1 MVGLKCGSPTALG
14 LPVSRSKGRCTCWP
28 KGGILMETAVIEV
41 GTGGGACSS
50 GGWMA
55 GASGGA

>member
-1 MVGLKCGSPTALG
+1 MWVAYSTRSARFPA
-14 LPVSRSKGRCTCWP
+14 RSKGRCTCWP
-28 KGGILMETAVIEV
+28 KGSILMETAVIEA

-50 GGWMA
+50 GGWTA

>member
-1 MVGLKCGSPTALG
+1 M
-14 LPVSRSKGRCTCWP
+14 
-28 KGGILMETAVIEV
+28 GGILMETAVIEA

-55 GASGGA
+55 GESDIMRSLVGWQLGQSKQDSEGRQGHQ